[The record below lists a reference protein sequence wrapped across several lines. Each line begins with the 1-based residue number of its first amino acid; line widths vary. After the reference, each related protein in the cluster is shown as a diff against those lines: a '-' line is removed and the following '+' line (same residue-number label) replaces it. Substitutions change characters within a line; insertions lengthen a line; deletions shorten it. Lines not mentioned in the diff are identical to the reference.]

1 MTKKLKKV
9 KEPEI
14 QVPTAWTDLN
24 EILIQSDLETST
36 KLLEAERNGRR
47 RKQFMLRIHSR
58 INKLRAADER
68 EKLIKE
74 AT

>member
-1 MTKKLKKV
+1 MTKKPKKA

-14 QVPTAWTDLN
+14 RVPTAWTDLN
-24 EILIQSDLETST
+24 EILLQSNLETST
-36 KLLEAERNGRR
+36 KLLEAERTGRR

-74 AT
+74 ST

>member
-1 MTKKLKKV
+1 MTKKLKKT

-36 KLLEAERNGRR
+36 KLLEAERAGRR

-74 AT
+74 AA

>member
-1 MTKKLKKV
+1 MTKKLKKA

-24 EILIQSDLETST
+24 EILLQSDLETSI
-36 KLLEAERNGRR
+36 KLLESERAGRR

-68 EKLIKE
+68 GKLIKE